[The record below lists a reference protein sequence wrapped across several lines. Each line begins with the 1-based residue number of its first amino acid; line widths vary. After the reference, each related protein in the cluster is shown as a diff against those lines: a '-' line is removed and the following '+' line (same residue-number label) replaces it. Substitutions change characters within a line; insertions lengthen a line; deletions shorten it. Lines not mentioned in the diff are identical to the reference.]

1 MLVFEVQTGR
11 DGEVCAAADSRGRD
25 VFLQPGR
32 AGEINFDPH
41 SPEKPTDREGRH
53 IMRW

>member
-1 MLVFEVQTGR
+1 MERCLPQQTAEAGT
-11 DGEVCAAADSRGRD
+11 